1 MSSRERVASTSA
13 SSPRPA
19 EDEWEDI
26 TDRFRAAVQQLPA
39 AEVVYDAGNFSWS
52 RCMTAAELTELD
64 EQSVQRA
71 GRCYD
76 ACVRGGLVPDTV
88 SELYAPHLILSA
100 AAGGSASG
108 ELTYQRGARA
118 GTALPIVEG
127 IFTLLM
133 SWLDGRRGLAES
145 LLPSLHLHK
154 YLLRQESL
162 GTALMRYV
170 VRTCLACVRTV
181 QRVVAEA
188 GVYFEED
195 IALRSSGLRLE
206 ECRLDDEWDGVGG
219 TSAENG
225 NADLTAAFTQAME
238 EVSRECAEDEADE
251 EHRRILET
259 LRAMLQTWRYLYLL
273 LRGSHPTAVWRG
285 HAQNLQRHLQYSVE
299 HLHLSRRPL
308 ALPSVG
314 FDSGVVRHR
323 MPATPPRSIQLM
335 TASEAQVYAL
345 QIAEQMIAV
354 SEALQWL
361 ASWWQLPSPPPPET
375 SAADWLGRILTV
387 LDACAMLSNRTRPQI
402 LARSVLCIALET
414 AMPENDMTLAGVEVL
429 NAQTNG
435 EDSKA
440 PDVQSVCR
448 ELQNVAATAVRV
460 MCMNRG
466 RQRRRLVRVIQRLHV
481 VRCRVVSANAER
493 RSLLLALCD
502 ALAAQCLCRHI
513 RLGFE
518 LELYHEAEL
527 DYVLAQEV
535 FGRRLLI
542 KALEHSVNGR
552 ERWRGL
558 HLLQLLRFQ
567 RSSAAMAMRLA
578 GKAELAVVV
587 ALKPRRRP
595 VDERLAHWQRFGFV
609 PEGWRLSYEAFLEKR
624 KRLREVDGEVL
635 RRRMSEQEERVREMM
650 ADDALKAVREWV
662 AYREELEEIE
672 REVG

>member
-13 SSPRPA
+13 SSPQP
-19 EDEWEDI
+19 DGDGWEDI

-52 RCMTAAELTELD
+52 RCMTAVELAELD
-64 EQSVQRA
+64 EQNVQRA
-71 GRCYD
+71 GRCYE

-88 SELYAPHLILSA
+88 AELYAPHLILSA
-100 AAGGSASG
+100 AAGGGASG

-118 GTALPIVEG
+118 GTALSIVEG

-162 GTALMRYV
+162 GTSLMRYV
-170 VRTCLACVRTV
+170 VHTCLACVRMV

-206 ECRLDDEWDGVGG
+206 ECRLDDAWEGAGG

-225 NADLTAAFTQAME
+225 NADVIVAFAQAME

-251 EHRRILET
+251 EHRRILQT
-259 LRAMLQTWRYLYLL
+259 LRAMLQTWQYLYLL
-273 LRGSHPTAVWRG
+273 LRESHPTAVWRG

-314 FDSGVVRHR
+314 FDFDVVRHR

-335 TASEAQVYAL
+335 TASEAQAYAL
-345 QIAEQMIAV
+345 QMARQMIDV
-354 SEALQWL
+354 SEALHWL
-361 ASWWQLPSPPPPET
+361 ASWWQPPPSET
-375 SAADWLGRILTV
+375 SPADGLGRILTV
-387 LDACAMLSNRTRPQI
+387 LDTCAMLSSRTRPQI

-414 AMPENDMTLAGVEVL
+414 AMLETDMTLAGAEVL
-429 NAQTNG
+429 NTQTGG

-440 PDVQSVCR
+440 PDAHSVCR
-448 ELQNVAATAVRV
+448 ELQNVFGMAVRV
-460 MCMNRG
+460 ICMNRG
-466 RQRRRLVRVIQRLHV
+466 RQRRRLVRVIQRLHR
-481 VRCRVVSANAER
+481 VRCRSASAGAER
-493 RSLLLALCD
+493 RSLLVVLCD

-518 LELYHEAEL
+518 LELYHETEL

-567 RSSAAMAMRLA
+567 RSSAAMTKRLA

-587 ALKPRRRP
+587 ALKPRRLP

-609 PEGWRLSYEAFLEKR
+609 PDGWRLSYEAFLEKR
-624 KRLREVDGEVL
+624 KRLREVDDEVL
-635 RRRMSEQEERVREMM
+635 RRRMSAQEERVRKMV
-650 ADDALKAVREWV
+650 ADEALKAMRQWV

-672 REVG
+672 REAG

>member
-108 ELTYQRGARA
+108 ELICCGKSRSARPDAIRGAHLSGLCA
-118 GTALPIVEG
+118 HGAA
-127 IFTLLM
+127 
-133 SWLDGRRGLAES
+133 RRGRGWRVFRGG
-145 LLPSLHLHK
+145 H
-154 YLLRQESL
+154 
-162 GTALMRYV
+162 
-170 VRTCLACVRTV
+170 CLAL
-181 QRVVAEA
+181 QR
-188 GVYFEED
+188 
-195 IALRSSGLRLE
+195 LRLE

-414 AMPENDMTLAGVEVL
+414 AMLENDMTLAGVEVL